1 MVKRLLDLRI
11 GSRIARESTVDGVFC
26 GSHDSVVSQL
36 ITMSSRGMNVML
48 ASAMALLSYVPFEW
62 VAKGTLL
69 LCVFLFVV
77 DPFPPMSRILSI
89 AATLSFALLS
99 RAHRSWHEENRIIE
113 ENEAPESPTE
123 TSESPIATASK
134 KKEN

>member
-1 MVKRLLDLRI
+1 
-11 GSRIARESTVDGVFC
+11 
-26 GSHDSVVSQL
+26 
-36 ITMSSRGMNVML
+36 MNVML

-77 DPFPPMSRILSI
+77 DPIPPISRILSI
-89 AATLSFALLS
+89 VATLSVAILS

-113 ENEAPESPTE
+113 ENEAPEIPTE

-134 KKEN
+134 KKES

>member
-1 MVKRLLDLRI
+1 
-11 GSRIARESTVDGVFC
+11 
-26 GSHDSVVSQL
+26 
-36 ITMSSRGMNVML
+36 MNVML

-89 AATLSFALLS
+89 VTTLSVALLS
-99 RAHRSWHEENRIIE
+99 RAHRSWHEENSIIE
-113 ENEAPESPTE
+113 ENAATESPTE
-123 TSESPIATASK
+123 TSESPVATPSK
-134 KKEN
+134 KKEI